1 MNLLYYSLGIFL
13 SLSSAHAASKDA
25 SKPDPPCGITSPS
38 SGNFFD
44 LSSLQVHDPATSKSK
59 HPRQQSWNATGYDL
73 GYNFTVNFCAPAIEK
88 VEDVVGVDKDLWRN
102 VSAYYEHDGKVFSI
116 GQQNSELVMRGRKL
130 VLNYTDGSPCDS
142 GASKRSLGA
151 TELTAREIVDD
162 DPKKGKDDDDDD
174 DDDKKKEKHADKGR
188 RKSTMISMLC
198 DRDPLA
204 PQLTLSFV
212 GSLDECTYFFEGRS
226 AAACATLNKTK
237 GSLNPGGVFGVI
249 VIIALLVYLA
259 GGCVYN
265 RTVLQQRGWSQV
277 PNYHLW
283 ASILGFFKVRSD
295 RGRSEFL
302 D

>member
-116 GQQNSELVMRGRKL
+116 GYVQ
-130 VLNYTDGSPCDS
+130 
-142 GASKRSLGA
+142 LG
-151 TELTAREIVDD
+151 V
-162 DPKKGKDDDDDD
+162 
-174 DDDKKKEKHADKGR
+174 
-188 RKSTMISMLC
+188 TML
-198 DRDPLA
+198 
-204 PQLTLSFV
+204 
-212 GSLDECTYFFEGRS
+212 
-226 AAACATLNKTK
+226 
-237 GSLNPGGVFGVI
+237 
-249 VIIALLVYLA
+249 
-259 GGCVYN
+259 
-265 RTVLQQRGWSQV
+265 
-277 PNYHLW
+277 
-283 ASILGFFKVRSD
+283 
-295 RGRSEFL
+295 
-302 D
+302 